1 MDRRLKILIV
11 DDKPDDCKILRR
23 YLTRNNEGAPEID
36 DAATAELGFLRF
48 TESSPDCVLLD
59 YNLPDMNGLELL
71 EALRART
78 GRSSLPV
85 VMMTGLESRNVAA
98 QALSLGAMDF
108 LLKDLVTPAELHRVV
123 ENAVLKSETL
133 N

>member
-1 MDRRLKILIV
+1 VDRKLKILIV
-11 DDKPDDCKILRR
+11 DDNPDDCKILRR
-23 YLTRNNEGAPEID
+23 YLARNNGGAPEID
-36 DAATAELGFLRF
+36 DAGTAALGFLRF

-71 EALRART
+71 EALRSRT

-85 VMMTGLESRNVAA
+85 VMMTGLESGNIAN
-98 QALSLGAMDF
+98 QALSLGAQDF
-108 LLKDLVTPAELHRVV
+108 LVKGLLTPAELNRVV
-123 ENAVLKSETL
+123 ENAVKRAETP